1 LVLSSLRRLTK
12 KAAHRAATPRIR
24 DLFITSPVGVSGT
37 GIEPEREHDQA
48 QGCLIPMLIRE
59 NGSTQGALT
68 ERFDFNRPRF
78 QGFP

>member
-1 LVLSSLRRLTK
+1 
-12 KAAHRAATPRIR
+12 
-24 DLFITSPVGVSGT
+24 LFVTSPVGVSGT
-37 GIEPEREHDQA
+37 GIEPGHEHGRT

-68 ERFDFNRPRF
+68 ERFAFNRPHL